1 MTIPIRLLAA
11 PLYCWLCLA
20 GCTEENTGSAVQR
33 TEAETDIVLVQP
45 ESLVPPSGVANEFAT
60 PGQVSMPSGEEA
72 AIEAENQEEEVVD
85 PADEPEMES
94 ESEGETERTD
104 NDGLSRE
111 EEANTAPIPNASDQT
126 SLLLSTMPELAEG
139 LQEKSQPSDTPAFED
154 PTAVN
159 LKSGSPPTPAA
170 AERFYLDLENETNP
184 KHALRRIDCFREFYK
199 LTESQ
204 TELIQKQRQVWE
216 SREHENFV
224 KSGEHFVPASEVLK
238 QQESFYQEL
247 ANVVQLAES
256 GKSPED
262 IVAALE
268 RISAEHENAVIS
280 YYIAG
285 LVKAIWLNESRDA
298 LADFRRVLRE
308 VPDHAGTLNNIA
320 ICEMKTGDYGR
331 ALGNWRKAMEG
342 NQLSVSRPEILHNIR
357 YAHLLASSAKTKMPA
372 SFADAAGRLLSENG
386 AEPGGQEDKATGFWR
401 FSSWMAK
408 PDQVVNI
415 RAGVQASVS
424 PPSLQ
429 MPVES
434 THGIS
439 LGGGLILVAEQNLR
453 LPYLGRSQHLKVVG
467 ANVRASRH
475 TAVCQSIATNEELG
489 LTLLECPN
497 LAAPVLSLSV
507 GLPGSKEGVFLAD
520 KNARSAIKFHEG
532 TSEIPGDN
540 IKCLFAVITSSDHQ
554 GAVGMPV
561 FDGTGSL
568 TGVLSP
574 LASLRSEKNAR
585 YAWSTGVI
593 REFIKASPAAPLAW
607 PLVNESESW
616 EARQPFLADHIVR
629 IQLCYPEETLSLSV
643 AARSKFNRSHYLA
656 DHSCFVCSGRSYL
669 GCDQKGCANGSV
681 STKYREIVS
690 RTIKGEPVYGT
701 KIRTSRCPRC
711 NGTGKLRCPNCSDGV
726 EPGIGGRPSGIG
738 NTRGFL
744 SR

>member
-72 AIEAENQEEEVVD
+72 AIETENQEEEVVD

-94 ESEGETERTD
+94 EPEGETERTD

-170 AERFYLDLENETNP
+170 AERFY
-184 KHALRRIDCFREFYK
+184 
-199 LTESQ
+199 
-204 TELIQKQRQVWE
+204 
-216 SREHENFV
+216 
-224 KSGEHFVPASEVLK
+224 
-238 QQESFYQEL
+238 QEL

-268 RISAEHENAVIS
+268 RISAEHEDAVIS

-415 RAGVQASVS
+415 RAGVQASVI

-532 TSEIPGDN
+532 TSEIPGDD
-540 IKCLFAVITSSDHQ
+540 IKCLFAVITSSGHQ

-574 LASLRSEKNAR
+574 LASLRSEKNGR

-643 AARSKFNRSHYLA
+643 AAPSKFNRSHYLA

>member
-1 MTIPIRLLAA
+1 MKIPIRILAA

-20 GCTEENTGSAVQR
+20 GCAEEGSVSAVPNTDAE
-33 TEAETDIVLVQP
+33 TEAVFVEP
-45 ESLVPPSGVANEFAT
+45 ELPVPPSEPANELAGQDHVSAT
-60 PGQVSMPSGEEA
+60 PGEEPA
-72 AIEAENQEEEVVD
+72 TQRDNKEEESSEETDELDANSEPAGEAEK
-85 PADEPEMES
+85 
-94 ESEGETERTD
+94 TE
-104 NDGLSRE
+104 NDGPSRE
-111 EEANTAPIPNASDQT
+111 DKVNTAPIPNASDQT
-126 SLLLSTMPELAEG
+126 NLLLSTMPELADG
-139 LQEKSQPSDTPAFED
+139 LKQKREPSTVPAFEA
-154 PTAVN
+154 PTAIS

-170 AERFYLDLENETNP
+170 AERFYLDIENETDP
-184 KHALRRIDCFREFYK
+184 RQALRRIDCFLEFYQ

-204 TELIQKQRQVWE
+204 IELIQKQRQVWE
-216 SREHENFV
+216 GREHEDFV
-224 KSGEHFVPASEVLK
+224 KSGEHFVPAREVVK
-238 QQESFYQEL
+238 QRESFHQEL
-247 ANVVQLAES
+247 AEVVQLAES
-256 GKSPED
+256 GQSPDD
-262 IVAALE
+262 IVTALD
-268 RISAEHENAVIS
+268 RISAEHDDAVIS

-308 VPDHAGTLNNIA
+308 VPDHAGALNNIA

-342 NQLSVSRPEILHNIR
+342 DQLSVSRSEILHNIR
-357 YAHLLASSAKTKMPA
+357 YAHQLASSAKTRMPA
-372 SFADAAGRLLSENG
+372 SFADAAARLLSEN
-386 AEPGGQEDKATGFWR
+386 ADKSAGPRDEATGFWR
-401 FSSWMAK
+401 FSSWVAK
-408 PDQVVNI
+408 PDQVVSI

-429 MPVES
+429 FPVES

-439 LGGGLILVAEQNLR
+439 LGGGLILVAEENLR
-453 LPYLGRSQHLKVVG
+453 MPYLGRSQHLKVVG
-467 ANVRASRH
+467 ANVRSSTH
-475 TAVCQSIATNEELG
+475 TAVCRSIATNEELG

-507 GLPGSKEGVFLAD
+507 SLPGNNEGLFLAN
-520 KNARSAIKFHEG
+520 KNARSAIEFHEG
-532 TSEIPGDN
+532 ISEIPSDDN
-540 IKCLFAVITSSDHQ
+540 KCLFAAIASSGHQ

-561 FDGTGSL
+561 FDETGSL

-574 LASLRSEKNAR
+574 LASLQSGKNVR

-593 REFIKASPAAPLAW
+593 REFIKASPATPLAW
-607 PLVNESESW
+607 PLINDSESW
-616 EARQPFLADHIVR
+616 ESRQPFLKDHIVE

-656 DHSCFVCSGRSYL
+656 DHSCYVCSGRSYL

-711 NGTGKLRCPNCSDGV
+711 SGTGKLRCPNCSDGV
-726 EPGIGGRPSGIG
+726 EHGFGGRPSGFG
-738 NTRGFL
+738 NTRGL
-744 SR
+744 LGR